1 MLTPEQLIA
10 AHKAQVDTLFG
21 LASKAF
27 EGVEKL
33 AALNLQHAR
42 STLADGAQQAQ
53 AALSAKDAQQWLAL
67 QTSLLQPTAEKAAA
81 YRQQLMD
88 LAGSA
93 QADYVQAAQAQWNAA
108 QQQFQAAWARAL
120 QQAGAA
126 APAGAGQALDL
137 MNTAMA
143 AATATYEQ
151 VQQAV
156 HKATG
161 KAGRR

>member
-1 MLTPEQLIA
+1 
-10 AHKAQVDTLFG
+10 
-21 LASKAF
+21 
-27 EGVEKL
+27 
-33 AALNLQHAR
+33 
-42 STLADGAQQAQ
+42 
-53 AALSAKDAQQWLAL
+53 
-67 QTSLLQPTAEKAAA
+67 
-81 YRQQLMD
+81 MD